1 MAEHDDWTAA
11 DDAGLRAALA
21 SLRTDVE
28 AVPLPDVRFVKARGM
43 ARRRR
48 RFLAVGAAA
57 AVAAIVAGTVGYDVL
72 RPDGNV
78 VHLPAARTS
87 TTSAAPSPTTTPSS
101 LDQPGALPLLQEWVK
116 TLGLE
121 GDARMTTQDP
131 KSGDYRSF
139 ECLTIVPEGQKLRQ
153 EITLDAGGFQGGQ
166 AQFAVSTGQ
175 KPATVARGLTNA
187 ISQCQQGP
195 DFHVN
200 RLDET
205 DAGSLYSYTAGDAGS
220 GWFVVVTGDSDVA
233 LLQVTDP
240 TRAKSRYT
248 LAQVTALAEVAQQRL
263 ALYGTGATALP
274 TAFPTG
280 STSPTG
286 ATEKMTVA
294 GPDPVPPASLFVPP
308 SSWKNPLFANGAATT
323 SGPGALEGSTA
334 IVACEDDTQQA
345 GIAGRVGVVSI
356 RIGTGTQSYIGN
368 QRVRV
373 FDDVDASSLVTADL
387 ARTDDLVMKGC
398 QTPGGARTTTQA
410 GPTQGTY
417 LLTTR
422 TGDQTLRQWVGITP
436 MRTAGGVTT
445 ITFHSADAGPG
456 FTGTDDQGF
465 ALLDGLLHLAR
476 AR

>member
-187 ISQCQQGP
+187 ISQCQQGQ
-195 DFHVN
+195 
-200 RLDET
+200 T
-205 DAGSLYSYTAGDAGS
+205 STS
-220 GWFVVVTGDSDVA
+220 
-233 LLQVTDP
+233 
-240 TRAKSRYT
+240 
-248 LAQVTALAEVAQQRL
+248 
-263 ALYGTGATALP
+263 
-274 TAFPTG
+274 TG
-280 STSPTG
+280 STRPTRGRCTPTRRAMRGRGGSWSSPATRTSRSSRSPT
-286 ATEKMTVA
+286 
-294 GPDPVPPASLFVPP
+294 PPGRSRGTP
-308 SSWKNPLFANGAATT
+308 SP
-323 SGPGALEGSTA
+323 
-334 IVACEDDTQQA
+334 
-345 GIAGRVGVVSI
+345 R
-356 RIGTGTQSYIGN
+356 
-368 QRVRV
+368 
-373 FDDVDASSLVTADL
+373 
-387 ARTDDLVMKGC
+387 
-398 QTPGGARTTTQA
+398 
-410 GPTQGTY
+410 
-417 LLTTR
+417 
-422 TGDQTLRQWVGITP
+422 
-436 MRTAGGVTT
+436 
-445 ITFHSADAGPG
+445 
-456 FTGTDDQGF
+456 
-465 ALLDGLLHLAR
+465 
-476 AR
+476 